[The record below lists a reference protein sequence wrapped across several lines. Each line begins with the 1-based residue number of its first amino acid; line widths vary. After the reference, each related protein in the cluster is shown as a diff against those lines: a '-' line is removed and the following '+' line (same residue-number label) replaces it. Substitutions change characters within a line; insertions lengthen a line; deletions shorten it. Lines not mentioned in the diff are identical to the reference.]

1 MKDALGWV
9 FAVLV
14 VVAMALGVP
23 AVVIMVGDIVGWAK
37 PSTRPAP
44 RECQCGMKTQEAALP

>member
-23 AVVIMVGDIVGWAK
+23 AVAIMVRDIVGWEK

-44 RECQCGMKTQEAALP
+44 RECKCGQTTREARP

>member
-14 VVAMALGVP
+14 CVAMALGVP
-23 AVVIMVGDIVGWAK
+23 AVVMMVRDIVGWAK
-37 PSTRPAP
+37 PSTRSGA
-44 RECQCGMKTQEAALP
+44 RECQCGMKSQEATR

>member
-1 MKDALGWV
+1 MRDALGWV

-23 AVVIMVGDIVGWAK
+23 AVAIMVRDIVGWAK
-37 PSTRPAP
+37 PSTRPGATVCKCGQTT
-44 RECQCGMKTQEAALP
+44 REARP